1 MMHVESQ
8 IRQIYTHMTQWIPAR
23 LYFCQQ
29 FVIAIA
35 FAIFLGGQLC
45 LRASFAI
52 CFAMQT
58 VASARLV
65 HTQVIQE
72 QKGNRQRRR
81 HNRNNALE
89 ILSMQVCHILQD
101 QRLVIPH
108 LSRSHFG
115 FVPFRREQSFSP
127 MVMRER
133 LNSPGTPLISSQMG
147 EVQGGTP
154 TWAASQVMDS
164 GRPPPVIWRR
174 AVLSQGHVPQAAA
187 AVPQFIREMQVALGT
202 APNVNASAQ
211 GSVVS
216 MRASSE
222 FEHSRFRELGRQL
235 AIVPRARKNRP
246 ALVLQAWVPPE
257 VLLRMT
263 SLQDELREAQIN
275 LAVRNGIASAKQQ
288 VAERSLEL
296 VNQRMQL
303 LEQEKDEW
311 KRRVG

>member
-1 MMHVESQ
+1 
-8 IRQIYTHMTQWIPAR
+8 
-23 LYFCQQ
+23 
-29 FVIAIA
+29 
-35 FAIFLGGQLC
+35 
-45 LRASFAI
+45 
-52 CFAMQT
+52 
-58 VASARLV
+58 
-65 HTQVIQE
+65 
-72 QKGNRQRRR
+72 
-81 HNRNNALE
+81 
-89 ILSMQVCHILQD
+89 
-101 QRLVIPH
+101 
-108 LSRSHFG
+108 
-115 FVPFRREQSFSP
+115 
-127 MVMRER
+127 
-133 LNSPGTPLISSQMG
+133 
-147 EVQGGTP
+147 
-154 TWAASQVMDS
+154 
-164 GRPPPVIWRR
+164 VIWRR

-187 AVPQFIREMQVALGT
+187 AVPQFIRDMQVALGT

>member
-1 MMHVESQ
+1 MHVESQ

-35 FAIFLGGQLC
+35 IAIFLGGQLC

-52 CFAMQT
+52 CSAMQT

-133 LNSPGTPLISSQMG
+133 LNISPGTPLIGSQMG

-164 GRPPPVIWRR
+164 GRPPPVIRRR

-187 AVPQFIREMQVALGT
+187 AVPQFIRDMQVALGT
-202 APNVNASAQ
+202 APNVNTSQMTTIPGDVQMGAPSQMFMSQ

-246 ALVLQAWVPPE
+246 ALVLQAWVPSE
-257 VLLRMT
+257 VLLRMM
-263 SLQDELREAQIN
+263 SLQDELREAQVN
-275 LAVRNGIASAKQQ
+275 LAVTNG
-288 VAERSLEL
+288 SLL
-296 VNQRMQL
+296 PSNRWP
-303 LEQEKDEW
+303 KGRW
-311 KRRVG
+311 NW